1 MNRKEDGIKK
11 SKRGVPL
18 MHDLILEAVKERK
31 VFIGYHMLCRYLNGR
46 GYIRY
51 GCNAGYNKPYT
62 NGKDRIN
69 PCPVLC
75 PETKIYR
82 TKVYYWCLQLEK
94 ENKLFLEKRK
104 YFDSKNPHSKTEPH
118 KFDIFVFIALS
129 KKYLDKF
136 FNTKTLDPYL

>member
-1 MNRKEDGIKK
+1 MSRRGGEIEK

-18 MHDLILEAVKERK
+18 MHELIINALKERK

-75 PETKIYR
+75 AESTIYR
-82 TKVYYWCLQLEK
+82 TKVYYWCLKLEK

-104 YFDSKNPHSKTEPH
+104 FFDSKNPNSKTEPH
-118 KFDIFVFIALS
+118 KFDIFVFIALNKKCLDDFS
-129 KKYLDKF
+129 KKYSLDR
-136 FNTKTLDPYL
+136 YL